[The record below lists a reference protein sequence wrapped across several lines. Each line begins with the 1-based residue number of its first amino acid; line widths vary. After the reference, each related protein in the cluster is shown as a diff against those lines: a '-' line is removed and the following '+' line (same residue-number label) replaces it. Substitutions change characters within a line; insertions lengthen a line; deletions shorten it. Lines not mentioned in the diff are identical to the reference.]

1 VDAAP
6 SHGSALLVTVSG
18 RDRPG
23 VTSALFTALSG
34 SDAAVA
40 DVEQVVIRGRLVL
53 GVLLTA
59 AASAPA
65 RVQAALE
72 SALGPLGMD
81 VEVTAVGAEDRG
93 HRRGRSHVTVLG
105 HPLRPSAMAGI
116 AGCVADYGGNID
128 RIVRIARYPVTAVE
142 LEVSGV
148 DPVVLRRQ
156 LALTASV
163 LGVDVAVERA
173 GLHRRAKRLVVMDV
187 DSTLVQGEVIEMLA
201 EHAGCAPEV
210 AELTDRAMRGELD
223 FAESLRARVRLL
235 AGVPVTAL
243 ADVRRELVLARGA
256 RTFVRTLKRLDYRI
270 AVVSGGFTQVTD
282 ALVADLGIDYSAAN
296 TLEVVDGRLTGGL
309 VGPLVDRAGKAA
321 ALERFAAE
329 SGVPVAQTVAIG
341 DGANDLD
348 MLARAGL
355 GIAYNAKPVVREAA
369 DAALNVPYLD
379 AILFLLGISREEI
392 EDADAAEGIQVE
404 TPPT

>member
-1 VDAAP
+1 VAQGPAGD
-6 SHGSALLVTVSG
+6 SALLVTVSG

-23 VTSALFTALSG
+23 VTSALFAALSG
-34 SDAAVA
+34 SDATVA

-53 GVLLTA
+53 GVLLRSP
-59 AASAPA
+59 ASAQA
-65 RVQAALE
+65 RVKTALDA
-72 SALGPLGMD
+72 ALGPLGME
-81 VEVTAVGAEDRG
+81 VEVTAVGAEDGG

-105 HPLRPSAMAGI
+105 HPLRPAAMAGI

-156 LALTASV
+156 LALAASA

-201 EHAGCAPEV
+201 AHAGCAAEV
-210 AELTDRAMRGELD
+210 AEVTERAMRGELD

-235 AGVPVTAL
+235 AGVPVSAF
-243 ADVRRELVLARGA
+243 DDIRRELVLARGA

-282 ALVADLGIDYSAAN
+282 ALVAELGIDYSAAN
-296 TLEVVDGRLTGGL
+296 TLEVADGRLTGRL
-309 VGPLVDRAGKAA
+309 IGPVVDRAGKAA

-355 GIAYNAKPVVREAA
+355 GIAYNAKPAVREAA

-392 EDADAAEGIQVE
+392 EDADAAEGIQVV

>member
-1 VDAAP
+1 MSEP
-6 SHGSALLVTVSG
+6 GGALLVTVSG

-23 VTSALFTALSG
+23 VTSALFDALG
-34 SDAAVA
+34 GADLTVA

-53 GVLLTA
+53 GVLLR
-59 AASAPA
+59 APGGTQQK
-65 RVQAALE
+65 VQAALD
-72 SALGPLGMD
+72 SALSPMGMD
-81 VEVTAVGAEDRG
+81 VEVAAVGAEDG
-93 HRRGRSHVTVLG
+93 THRRGRSHVTVLG
-105 HPLRPSAMAGI
+105 HPLRPAAMAGI

-148 DPVVLRRQ
+148 DPAVLRQQ
-156 LALTASV
+156 LSLAAAT

-201 EHAGCAPEV
+201 EHAGCADEV
-210 AELTDRAMRGELD
+210 RQVTEAAMRGELD
-223 FAESLRARVRLL
+223 FADSLRARVRLL
-235 AGVPVTAL
+235 AGVPDTAL
-243 ADVRRELVLARGA
+243 EDVRRDLQLARGA

-282 ALVADLGIDYSAAN
+282 GLVAELGIDFSAAN
-296 TLEVVDGRLTGGL
+296 TLEIVDGRLTGEL
-309 VGPLVDRAGKAA
+309 VGPLVDRAGKAE
-321 ALERFAAE
+321 ALERFARE
-329 SGVPVAQTVAIG
+329 SGVPVTQTVAIG

-355 GIAYNAKPVVREAA
+355 GIAYNAKPMVREAA
-369 DAALNVPYLD
+369 DAALSVPYLD

-392 EDADAAEGIQVE
+392 EDADAAEGIDVV

>member
-1 VDAAP
+1 V
-6 SHGSALLVTVSG
+6 
-18 RDRPG
+18 
-23 VTSALFTALSG
+23 
-34 SDAAVA
+34 
-40 DVEQVVIRGRLVL
+40 
-53 GVLLTA
+53 
-59 AASAPA
+59 
-65 RVQAALE
+65 
-72 SALGPLGMD
+72 
-81 VEVTAVGAEDRG
+81 
-93 HRRGRSHVTVLG
+93 
-105 HPLRPSAMAGI
+105 
-116 AGCVADYGGNID
+116 
-128 RIVRIARYPVTAVE
+128 
-142 LEVSGV
+142 
-148 DPVVLRRQ
+148 
-156 LALTASV
+156 
-163 LGVDVAVERA
+163 
-173 GLHRRAKRLVVMDV
+173 DV

-201 EHAGCAPEV
+201 GHAGCTPEV
-210 AELTDRAMRGELD
+210 AEVTERAMRGELD

-235 AGVPVTAL
+235 AGVPATAL

-296 TLEVVDGRLTGGL
+296 TLEVVDGRLTGDL

-329 SGVPVAQTVAIG
+329 AGVPVAQTVAIG